1 MEKLI
6 RAGGTAH
13 IICAVLLFLSWFSI
27 GAFMWTEI
35 SAQNF
40 SAMVLNPAWIPVN
53 IFLLLA
59 TILLVPGIIGLFLR
73 LSGKAGVLGM
83 TAFYITLLAIV
94 WYACI
99 QFYETF
105 FWPVIAAESKNLF
118 QAVGFSPTN
127 KLLFFQF
134 MLSGVFW
141 LTGFVLLGVLTFRSH
156 YIAKWAIFFYTF
168 GAVLFGVGMAFPVRT
183 VGLVLFCIGMI
194 KYGLTLLKDD
204 PVY

>member
-6 RAGGTAH
+6 RIGGTTH
-13 IICAVLLFLSWFSI
+13 IICAVLLFFSWFSI

-40 SAMVLNPAWIPVN
+40 SAMVQNPAWIPVN
-53 IFLLLA
+53 I
-59 TILLVPGIIGLFLR
+59 ILLVTTVLLIPGIIGLFLR
-73 LSGKAGVLGM
+73 LPEKAGVLGI
-83 TAFYITLLAIV
+83 TAFYVTLLAII
-94 WYACI
+94 WYAGI

-105 FWPVIAAESKNLF
+105 FWPVIAAESPALF

-134 MLSGVFW
+134 ILSGAVW
-141 LTGFVLLGVLTFRSH
+141 VTGFILLGVLTFRSN
-156 YIAKWAIFFYTF
+156 YISKWAIFFYTI

-183 VGLVLFCIGMI
+183 VGLFLFCIGMN
-194 KYGLTLLKDD
+194 KYGLTLLKDNS
-204 PVY
+204 VY